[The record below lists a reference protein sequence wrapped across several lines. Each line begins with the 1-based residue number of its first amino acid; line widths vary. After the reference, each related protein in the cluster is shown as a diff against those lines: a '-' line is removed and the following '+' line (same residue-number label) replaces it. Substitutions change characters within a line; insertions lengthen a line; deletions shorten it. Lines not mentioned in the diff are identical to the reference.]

1 MHTKA
6 RESMPAVCCAHG
18 NVWNQLINISI
29 TSESFEQT
37 IWQHLRLTRPPEC
50 YGDISKWGTRT
61 NPAKSTRK
69 WLIYVVFGR
78 KPAVF
83 FRSTLF
89 KNHANIVIWG
99 WWFCQRGS
107 ALDRIFWTMLRL
119 GSAEGMGVRLTFWWL
134 KKADFVSLHSEE
146 SSWGLYIFWSTWW
159 LPSFF
164 TPSCRNLGTIVLW
177 KLLLV
182 QQGFNLLPKAGIVAA
197 FLSHNHGM
205 LHGCLGLPKPCNS
218 AKIIITMLT
227 TMLVGALYEPP
238 WSAVRVFWQDPS

>member
-1 MHTKA
+1 M
-6 RESMPAVCCAHG
+6 R
-18 NVWNQLINISI
+18 
-29 TSESFEQT
+29 
-37 IWQHLRLTRPPEC
+37 
-50 YGDISKWGTRT
+50 YTRT
-61 NPAKSTRK
+61 NPATSTRK

-78 KPAVF
+78 TPAVF
-83 FRSTLF
+83 FGQPYSRNTPIS
-89 KNHANIVIWG
+89 
-99 WWFCQRGS
+99 WFEVDDS
-107 ALDRIFWTMLRL
+107 ASEAVSWIGFLGTMWRL
-119 GSAEGMGVRLTFWWL
+119 GSAEGMGLRLTFWWL
-134 KKADFVSLHSEE
+134 KKVDFVSLHSEE

-205 LHGCLGLPKPCNS
+205 LHGCLGLSKPCNS
-218 AKIIITMLT
+218 AKMIITMLT

-238 WSAVRVFWQDPS
+238 WSAVRVFWQDPW